1 MFCFFTDLM
10 VVTWLYFNHFEYN
23 KHNYHTNNSD
33 DIQRFICLSF
43 SLLVCLA
50 ITLRY
55 KTCIKYNNLKFLLSL
70 IPNIPQQKI
79 CYYKLFIEIICHIIQ
94 PYPKLSFN
102 FERYVLGVKVNYS
115 LDMIF
120 FCLSIMRF
128 YVILKIIKTYNPY
141 TNSRGHKLNEFFG
154 NKNQWMFL
162 YRTNL
167 KNSGFLTVSVIF
179 IIVILADSYI
189 FKVFE
194 NYQKD
199 EKSNEFGNFFN
210 CLWLLV
216 QSISTIGFGDLVP
229 YTIVGR
235 IITGIVCMSGI
246 FLQSLFTVSML
257 MFIFFIDENEQKAY
271 AEINLLF
278 KKEEKSNNYKIY
290 FNQYIK
296 NKFSTLLRN
305 TKKKDLMQE
314 LKIKNDLK
322 ILKEKYFLRILASM
336 KIPLSLSEFSEFV
349 KFQWEP
355 QAEDTIEWYKERID
369 VFHDFIDFIV
379 ENIQQYQNDVFF
391 CLNSNTK
398 MVNLVSFMFLC
409 GTIFPIKNY
418 NELKG
423 RYVVSIKEF
432 EKRRKQFN
440 LLFQD
445 NNFDGDDDRCLINV
459 PEGPQSDSISDFDDY
474 FYDER
479 SINSD

>member
-1 MFCFFTDLM
+1 
-10 VVTWLYFNHFEYN
+10 
-23 KHNYHTNNSD
+23 
-33 DIQRFICLSF
+33 
-43 SLLVCLA
+43 
-50 ITLRY
+50 
-55 KTCIKYNNLKFLLSL
+55 
-70 IPNIPQQKI
+70 
-79 CYYKLFIEIICHIIQ
+79 
-94 PYPKLSFN
+94 
-102 FERYVLGVKVNYS
+102 
-115 LDMIF
+115 
-120 FCLSIMRF
+120 
-128 YVILKIIKTYNPY
+128 
-141 TNSRGHKLNEFFG
+141 
-154 NKNQWMFL
+154 
-162 YRTNL
+162 
-167 KNSGFLTVSVIF
+167 
-179 IIVILADSYI
+179 
-189 FKVFE
+189 
-194 NYQKD
+194 
-199 EKSNEFGNFFN
+199 
-210 CLWLLV
+210 LWLLV

-257 MFIFFIDENEQKAY
+257 MFIFFIDENEKKAY

-322 ILKEKYFLRILASM
+322 IIKEKYFLRILASM

-432 EKRRKQFN
+432 EKKRKQFN

-445 NNFDGDDDRCLINV
+445 NNFDGDDDRCLVNV
-459 PEGPQSDSISDFDDY
+459 PEGPPSESMSDFDDY

>member
-1 MFCFFTDLM
+1 
-10 VVTWLYFNHFEYN
+10 
-23 KHNYHTNNSD
+23 
-33 DIQRFICLSF
+33 
-43 SLLVCLA
+43 
-50 ITLRY
+50 
-55 KTCIKYNNLKFLLSL
+55 
-70 IPNIPQQKI
+70 
-79 CYYKLFIEIICHIIQ
+79 
-94 PYPKLSFN
+94 
-102 FERYVLGVKVNYS
+102 
-115 LDMIF
+115 
-120 FCLSIMRF
+120 
-128 YVILKIIKTYNPY
+128 
-141 TNSRGHKLNEFFG
+141 
-154 NKNQWMFL
+154 
-162 YRTNL
+162 
-167 KNSGFLTVSVIF
+167 
-179 IIVILADSYI
+179 
-189 FKVFE
+189 VFE

-322 ILKEKYFLRILASM
+322 IIKEKYFLRILASM

-432 EKRRKQFN
+432 EKKRKQFN

-445 NNFDGDDDRCLINV
+445 NNFDGDDDRCLVNV
-459 PEGPQSDSISDFDDY
+459 PEGPSSESMSDFDDY

-479 SINSD
+479 SINSY